1 LICKARDNND
11 NIDEDLPEGVEEQT
25 VLMPAKKLSIICIKC
40 KKELD
45 LRSAGGLKI
54 DFDSVQCTNPLV
66 FLMN

>member
-1 LICKARDNND
+1 M
-11 NIDEDLPEGVEEQT
+11 DEDMPEGVEEQT
-25 VLMPAKKLSIICIKC
+25 VLTPAKKLSIPCTKC

-66 FLMN
+66 IVAE